1 MFYFSVQLLPE
12 IFLNLRRLSANIT
25 INVGTFQVKYPLFL
39 SEINETWIFSTDLRK
54 NTEIPSFM
62 KIRPVGAEFFHADRT
77 DGRIERHDE
86 ANSRKTLLCCH
97 KSTHR
102 WGKYL
107 IPTLFFLFIYK
118 GPTNI
123 GSIRQ
128 PDNYSTTP
136 DLNQQDKPHLHTA
149 IYYSTLAF
157 VRVTRT
163 PTLSPVCCVASV
175 HQYYIYRFDQPRGL
189 MVRVSNY

>member
-107 IPTLFFLFIYK
+107 IPTHFFFYLFIR
-118 GPTNI
+118 GQQISAQFGNQTIILLRQTLTN
-123 GSIRQ
+123 RT
-128 PDNYSTTP
+128 NRTYTP
-136 DLNQQDKPHLHTA
+136 LFITQH
-149 IYYSTLAF
+149 
-157 VRVTRT
+157 
-163 PTLSPVCCVASV
+163 
-175 HQYYIYRFDQPRGL
+175 
-189 MVRVSNY
+189 